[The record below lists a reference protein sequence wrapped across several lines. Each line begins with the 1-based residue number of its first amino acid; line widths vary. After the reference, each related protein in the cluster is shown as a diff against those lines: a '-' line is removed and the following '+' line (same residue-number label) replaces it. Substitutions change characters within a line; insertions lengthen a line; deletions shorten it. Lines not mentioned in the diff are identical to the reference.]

1 MPRRSESPSDLKV
14 VVQERDALRRVTK
27 LIAGAAPPDEV
38 FAAVVSE
45 AGRLLEC
52 DYATLSRC
60 EPDSA
65 RTILASWTR
74 THEGPF
80 EDDSHQDFGIRGTVG
95 VPITAEGRLWGVL
108 LVEARDANTLLPD
121 TEERLTGLTEL
132 VGMAVTNADARQK
145 LDSYAEEWA
154 ALHRVARLVA
164 RATPPQEVFTSVA
177 RELGQLLRATGA
189 IVRRYEA
196 DGTQVVLGA
205 WARVDTDRPAPIDLR
220 LEADAS
226 NVTTLVA
233 RTRLPV
239 RINDDAAAP
248 IMVENRLWGV
258 VSVGSAGDEGLPPMT
273 EKRLHAFCEL
283 LAAGIAPADV

>member
-1 MPRRSESPSDLKV
+1 MPKRSESPSDLKL

-27 LIAGAAPPDEV
+27 LIAGAVPPDEV

-65 RTILASWTR
+65 RTILASWPR
-74 THEGPF
+74 THQGLF
-80 EDDSHQDFGIRGTVG
+80 EDDFRQDFGVRGTVG

-121 TEERLTGLTEL
+121 TEERLTGFTEL
-132 VGMAVTNADARQK
+132 VGMAVAIADARQK

-164 RATPPQEVFTSVA
+164 KATSPEELFASVA
-177 RELGQLLRATGA
+177 REVGQVLRADGA
-189 IVRRYEA
+189 MVSRYEA
-196 DGTQVVLGA
+196 DGTPIVLGA
-205 WARVDTDRPAPIDLR
+205 WARVDTGRPAPIGLR

-226 NVTTLVA
+226 SVPRLLA
-233 RTRLPV
+233 RTLPV
-239 RINDDAAAP
+239 RINDEVAAP
-248 IMVENRLWGV
+248 IVVENRLWGV
-258 VSVGSAGDEGLPPMT
+258 VSVGSDGEEGLPPMT
-273 EKRLHAFCEL
+273 EQRLHGFCGL
-283 LAAGIAPADV
+283 LAAGIATAEV